1 MAFTYPCCPT
11 FVINYV
17 RFNALKNS
25 GDISTTIEV
34 LNDTSALV
42 EDKPPGIIYRN
53 VNMWVGKTGFAT
65 PENIENP
72 VISFKVEKSWIKT
85 NGINESDIKLLRFN
99 GSEWSTLTTQKVNE
113 DQDYIYFESETTGF
127 SPFVITAMDTED
139 SDESTSHDNEI
150 AMETNETPEESTDTT
165 NESDPESETNDS
177 NSIPGFGALIAIGLI
192 LVVYYIKR
200 S

>member
-1 MAFTYPCCPT
+1 
-11 FVINYV
+11 
-17 RFNALKNS
+17 
-25 GDISTTIEV
+25 
-34 LNDTSALV
+34 
-42 EDKPPGIIYRN
+42 
-53 VNMWVGKTGFAT
+53 MWVGKTGFAT